1 MSSLS
6 TLSPLL
12 IRAYTHTH
20 YRVLAARP
28 FTLHIARHSAALQS
42 LHSAYGVDCSSFV
55 TACNPY
61 SQSWSPACNSARHQ
75 GLLASL
81 AKHGYPYIAGYGR
94 HPAGNWPAERSVLVL
109 GLSLNQAELLGSAL
123 HQNAVV
129 WAGGD
134 AVPQLVLLR

>member
-1 MSSLS
+1 MFVTEISSL
-6 TLSPLL
+6 T

-28 FTLHIARHSAALQS
+28 FTLHIGRHSAALQS
-42 LHSAYGVDCSSFV
+42 LHTAYGVDCSSFV

-61 SQSWSPACNSARHQ
+61 SQSWSRTCNSARHR

-81 AKHGYPYIAGYGR
+81 AKHGCTYIAGYGR
-94 HPAGNWPAERSVLVL
+94 HPAGHWPAERSVLVL
-109 GLSLNQAELLGSAL
+109 GLRLNQAELLGSAL

-129 WAGGD
+129 WSGAD